1 MLSTFLTQLQSYFSK
16 YFVVGS
22 FFPMLACV
30 FLNGLIAYPLIGG
43 WQRWAD
49 DNIVNA
55 GAGKTAFVTT
65 SIVVAILLASY
76 VLGALSTFLRRVL
89 EGQWSGVLRDW
100 FVSAQ
105 NRRREKISRDRR
117 AEGEAMADLSY
128 DAPNWNRK
136 IADAWSDGRKDHP
149 GVAWT
154 PPDPNTIEQTLAQF
168 ERRRDRY
175 EPVSSQDIENLAGQ
189 VADAL
194 KTCDG
199 NQTGHFT
206 GYNRRL
212 NELVDYAGARAG
224 ARHARLQNE
233 LNSNYGLQDLAPTKM
248 GNVAN
253 TIQGYTLRRYRCNFE
268 IVWSNLTRIV
278 MKDEKASATLMEAK
292 TQLDFLVACCW
303 LTLVS
308 AAGWSCVF
316 AVLDPNRGAFLA
328 AALGGPLIAY
338 MWYRAAAE
346 QYRSFADVLM
356 TSFDTF
362 RFQMLTEM
370 RLALPV
376 DVEDERETWEQFD
389 KLTTFGEVQNFQY
402 QPPKQP

>member
-22 FFPMLACV
+22 FFPMLAFT
-30 FLNGLIAYPLIGG
+30 FLNGFIAYPLIGG

-65 SIVVAILLASY
+65 SIVVAILLAAY
-76 VLGALSTFLRRVL
+76 VLAALSTFLRRML
-89 EGQWSGVLRDW
+89 EGQWSGFLRDW
-100 FVSAQ
+100 SVSAQ
-105 NRRREKISRDRR
+105 NRRREKIARELSG
-117 AEGEAMADLSY
+117 EGRQMADLAY
-128 DAPNWNRK
+128 APGWNRK
-136 IADAWSDGRKDHP
+136 IADAWADGRRDHP
-149 GVAWT
+149 GLAWT
-154 PPDPNTIEQTLAQF
+154 PPNSNRIEDTLAHF
-168 ERRRDRY
+168 EQRRDRY
-175 EPVSSQDIENLAGQ
+175 DAVSAEELQDLADA

-194 KTCDG
+194 RTCDG
-199 NQTGHFT
+199 NRTGDFT
-206 GYNRRL
+206 RYTRRL
-212 NELVDYAGARAG
+212 DDLVDYAGARAR

-308 AAGWSCVF
+308 AVGWSFVF

-328 AALGGPLIAY
+328 AALGGPLLAY
-338 MWYRAAAE
+338 IWYRAAAE

-362 RFQMLTEM
+362 RFQILTEM
-370 RLALPV
+370 RLAVPV
-376 DVEDERETWEQFD
+376 DVEDERQTWEQLD
-389 KLTTFGEVQNFQY
+389 KLTTFGEAQNFQY
-402 QPPKQP
+402 QHPKPP

>member
-1 MLSTFLTQLQSYFSK
+1 MLSTFLTQLQTYFSK

-22 FFPMLACV
+22 FFPMLAFT

-49 DNIVNA
+49 DNILNA

-65 SIVVAILLASY
+65 SIVVAILLAAY
-76 VLGALSTFLRRVL
+76 VLAALSTFLRRML
-89 EGQWSGVLRDW
+89 EGQWSGFLRDW
-100 FVSAQ
+100 SVSAQ
-105 NRRREKISRDRR
+105 NRRREKIARERHG
-117 AEGEAMADLSY
+117 EGRQMADLAFAA
-128 DAPNWNRK
+128 DWNRK
-136 IADAWSDGRKDHP
+136 IADAWADGRRDHL
-149 GVAWT
+149 GLAWT
-154 PPDPNTIEQTLAQF
+154 PPNPNPIEVALAQF

-175 EPVSSQDIENLAGQ
+175 EAVSAEELEDLAND

-194 KTCDG
+194 RTCDG
-199 NQTGHFT
+199 NRSGDFT
-206 GYNRRL
+206 RYTRRL
-212 NELVDYAGARAG
+212 DDLVDYAMARAR

-233 LNSNYGLQDLAPTKM
+233 LNSNFGLQDLAPTKM

-253 TIQGYTLRRYRCNFE
+253 TMQGYTLRRYRCNFE
-268 IVWSNLTRIV
+268 SVWSSLTRIM
-278 MKDEKASATLMEAK
+278 MKDEKANATLMEAK
-292 TQLDFLVACCW
+292 TQLDFVVACCW

-308 AAGWSCVF
+308 AVGWSFVF
-316 AVLDPNRGAFLA
+316 AMLDPNRGAFLA
-328 AALGGPLIAY
+328 AALGGPLLAY

-362 RFQMLTEM
+362 RFQILTEM
-370 RLALPV
+370 RIAVPV
-376 DVEDERETWEQFD
+376 DVEDERQTWERLD

-402 QPPKQP
+402 QHPKPP